1 MSLQKT
7 PKLFFIAALIGLVAA
22 GGLIAWASPPEAA
35 DEVDMASPEYAGSDS
50 RGDTASVSVPAPLP
64 RGPKPQVNF
73 DARLI
78 GTAVFEGGP
87 SIAFLQLATGTRF
100 VREGDEIVTGVRLV
114 KVWRNRIDVERAG
127 VHQEIRPGSNEGPPD
142 QVLPGPMRAEA
153 VHGDVDR
160 LWETL
165 GRSGR
170 SLFYSH
176 YRQPQNQ

>member
-35 DEVDMASPEYAGSDS
+35 DEVDMAPPEPAGSDA
-50 RGDTASVSVPAPLP
+50 RGEAGSVTVPASLP
-64 RGPKPQVNF
+64 RGSNPQIDF

-78 GTAVFEGGP
+78 GTAVVEGGS
-87 SIAFLQLATGTRF
+87 SIAFLQLVTGTRF
-100 VREGDEIVTGVRLV
+100 VREGDEIVAGMRLV

-127 VHQEIRPGSNEGPPD
+127 VHQEIRPGSTEEPRY
-142 QVLPGPMRAEA
+142 QAYSGPMRAEA
-153 VHGDVDR
+153 ARGDVDR
-160 LWETL
+160 LWETH
-165 GRSGR
+165 GRTGR

>member
-35 DEVDMASPEYAGSDS
+35 DEVDLASPENAGPDS
-50 RGDTASVSVPAPLP
+50 RGDTASVTVPAPLP
-64 RGPKPQVNF
+64 RGPNPQVNF

-78 GTAVFEGGP
+78 GTAVLEGGP
-87 SIAFLQLATGTRF
+87 SIAFLQLATGARS
-100 VREGDEIVTGVRLV
+100 VREGDEIVAGIRLV

-127 VHQEIRPGSNEGPPD
+127 VHQEIRPGSTEGPQD
-142 QVLPGPMRAEA
+142 QVPISPMRAEA

-176 YRQPQNQ
+176 YRKP